1 MRSIWVLFAIAAWCV
16 VPRESQAFAKCDTL
30 FAGPDE
36 LETFILRNG
45 VGDAPMRYH
54 ELARSIRIET
64 EDASGRLIPLAKL
77 DSEQRPVVVYTSAFP
92 QALCKMVL
100 ATYMAIQGKE
110 WQPMAEAARDAA
122 ACIDTN
128 QMQATCLADYAAAL
142 ERRYRAAFDA
152 MPSGQGTAYAI
163 AHDALA
169 QVAKHEYAHHLLE
182 HRQRIRSGALKR
194 IDAEFEADFYALQS
208 GAESGQAVSAMYY
221 FFEPMADMESHSTT
235 AKSGHYESS
244 KCRATNVEDIIGL
257 FGMTPMYVLDAV
269 GGRGSA
275 LQHPDYDLAQVA
287 AQLLS
292 APPPMPSSDS
302 CGRLAATVL
311 REAHGELGRLTALI
325 ADYDETLEPLPGHA
339 NTGEGI
345 GLTSPETFE
354 LIERLQDSA
363 RTFTHLKGLA
373 ARALSLV
380 IQRADYGGLTPA
392 VTQSVDSVLNTS
404 SDDIM
409 SGDFGRLLQVKGI
422 SSLYG
427 EPNRPLEER
436 MNEAQPI
443 FEAALTHLPTSSEA
457 WMSLALI
464 ALARGNCDGAVRL
477 ADESARY
484 ADGPARDDA
493 KAFRDTVQRISH
505 DGECA
510 QSAADFAATFA
521 Q

>member
-1 MRSIWVLFAIAAWCV
+1 
-16 VPRESQAFAKCDTL
+16 
-30 FAGPDE
+30 
-36 LETFILRNG
+36 
-45 VGDAPMRYH
+45 MRYY

-64 EDASGRLIPLAKL
+64 EDASGRIIPLATL
-77 DSEQRPVVVYTSAFP
+77 DSDQRPVVVYPSAFP
-92 QALCKMVL
+92 PVLCKMVL
-100 ATYMAIQGKE
+100 ATYMALQGRD
-110 WQPMAEAARDAA
+110 WDPMAEAARDAA
-122 ACIDTN
+122 ACIDSN
-128 QMQATCLADYAAAL
+128 RPQATCLADYAAAL
-142 ERRYRAAFDA
+142 ERQYRAAFDA
-152 MPSGQGTAYAI
+152 MPSGQGTAYGI
-163 AHDALA
+163 AQDALA
-169 QVAKHEYAHHLLE
+169 HIAKHEYAHHLLE
-182 HRQRIRSGALKR
+182 HRQRIRSGTLMR

-208 GAESGQAVSAMYY
+208 GAESGQVVSAMYY
-221 FFEPMADMESHSTT
+221 FFEPMADMESHSTV
-235 AKSGHYESS
+235 ALSGHYESS
-244 KCRATNVEDIIGL
+244 RCRATNVEDIVEL
-257 FGMTPMYVLDAV
+257 FGLTPMYLLDAV

-275 LQHPDYDLAQVA
+275 LQYPNYDLAQIA
-287 AQLLS
+287 AELQS
-292 APPPMPSSDS
+292 APPPAPSPDS

-311 REAHGELGRLTALI
+311 REAHGELGRLAALI
-325 ADYDETLEPLPGHA
+325 AQYDVTLEPPPGHA

-363 RTFTHLKGLA
+363 RTFTHLKSLA

-380 IQRADYGGLTPA
+380 IQRADYGGASPA
-392 VTQSVDSVLNTS
+392 VAQSVDSVLATS

-409 SGDFGRLLQVKGI
+409 SGDFGRLLKVKGT

-427 EPNRPLEER
+427 EPGRPLEER

-464 ALARGNCDGAVRL
+464 ALARGDCDGAVRF

-484 ADGPARDDA
+484 ADGPAQDDA
-493 KAFRDTVQRISH
+493 KSFRDTVQRISH